1 MGDLLASL
9 KKQLASLVAGP
20 DNGFQAMIDQL
31 DLPQYQG
38 LLTLLTATWVN
49 RDARFE
55 PDQQRPLHRQ
65 MARALEALA
74 ERRHSVAHVKDIFGE
89 TPPFLTTINRM
100 STEELKELVTCDDLG
115 PRDLQDLHQL
125 IDVLAV
131 VRARTHLPWICELR
145 N

>member
-31 DLPQYQG
+31 DLPQYPG
-38 LLTLLTATWVN
+38 LLTLLTATLVN
-49 RDARFE
+49 ETLALN
-55 PDQQRPLHRQ
+55 PTSKGPLHRQ
-65 MARALEALA
+65 MARALEAL
-74 ERRHSVAHVKDIFGE
+74 EEKRNLVAHVKDIFGE